1 MTRRV
6 LMMGLLGSGVLVA
19 ALGVGRLRFDPDILG
34 MLPPDAPEVRG
45 LRAFHA
51 GFAKADELVV
61 LIEGGAENEG
71 LMPEAAQ
78 SLATAL
84 EASGVAKRARWQPRW
99 TEEGE
104 GMAELLAYFWL
115 NGPRDAVREKS
126 AALAPP
132 QARATLD
139 RALADVATALE
150 GEDLAMRAHD
160 PLGFLRHPAIDSLLA
175 GAADGVDG
183 YESADGRAHLLFV
196 EAPRAVPG
204 YRNAGAWIN
213 EVRAVMEEWRK
224 SDGAGIT
231 VHLTGEPAFSS
242 EIGGAME
249 HDMRGTVGITAGLIA
264 LLFWV
269 MQRRLVLLGGLAVVL
284 VLVFLTALGLAGWI
298 YGELSIMAAGF
309 AAILIGLAVDYGV
322 LICQEGKVAGR
333 GSAALW
339 RATATTVCW
348 AAFTTAVVFL
358 ALNRSGLPGIAQ
370 LGTVVACGIVAGA
383 ALMLG
388 YYLPFVAWAG
398 AGRGNLTGGHGMLP
412 RRTTALVLAALLA
425 VAALGSLLWRG
436 MPGVDFDERMLRPR
450 DSRAMAAFDK
460 VREVFPQWGTDALR
474 LVVEAPDDASMQ
486 RLLAEAQRRI
496 EANPVID
503 TAVMP
508 SLWWPDAS
516 RQQANRADLREI
528 AERSGSLLES
538 ADAAGFSEEGLALG
552 RKVLEQLQ
560 TATTA
565 ENPYY
570 PSSPAAHDILRMFVS
585 RNESGGG
592 CLAGVVKP
600 AAEAD
605 PAGRDYQALGS
616 LNGGGIW
623 LAGWE
628 LLKPAVVPLVRRD
641 VTEVFL
647 PMAALMV
654 AMLTVIFRS
663 LRVVSLC
670 LAAMALSGLILL
682 AAMSWLGIGWNFL
695 NIAATPLLLG
705 TGIDYGIHIGL
716 ALRRNGGDVAA
727 MWHGTGKAVM
737 FCGVSTAI
745 GFGSLC
751 FASNDAMTSLGVVA
765 LIGILTTMAVSVF
778 LLPPLLAPSRI
789 RKAS

>member
-6 LMMGLLGSGVLVA
+6 LLMGLLGLGVLVA

-45 LRAFHA
+45 LRAFHQ
-51 GFAKADELVV
+51 GFAKSDELVM

-71 LMPEAAQ
+71 RMPELAQ

-115 NGPRDAVREKS
+115 NGPRDVVTEKS
-126 AALAPP
+126 AALAPDR
-132 QARATLD
+132 ARATLD
-139 RALADVATALE
+139 RALAEVATALE
-150 GEDLAMRAHD
+150 GGDLAMRAHD
-160 PLGFLRHPAIDSLLA
+160 PFGFLRHPALEPLLA

-183 YESADGRAHLLFV
+183 YESADGRAHLMFV
-196 EAPRAVPG
+196 EAPRPVPG

-213 EVRAVMEEWRK
+213 EVRAVTEDWRK
-224 SDGAGIT
+224 STDADIT
-231 VHLTGEPAFSS
+231 IHLTGEPAFAS

-249 HDMRGTVGITAGLIA
+249 NDMRGTVGITAGLIA
-264 LLFWV
+264 LLFWL

-284 VLVFLTALGLAGWI
+284 AMVFLTALGLAGWI

-333 GSAALW
+333 GSQALW
-339 RATATTVCW
+339 RATAMTVMW

-412 RRTTALVLAALLA
+412 RRSTALVLAGLLA
-425 VAALGSLLWRG
+425 LAALGSLLWRG

-460 VREVFPQWGTDALR
+460 VREAFPQWGTDALR
-474 LVVEAPDDASMQ
+474 LVVEAQDDDSM
-486 RLLAEAQRRI
+486 RGLLAEAQRRI
-496 EANPVID
+496 GGNPLID
-503 TAVMP
+503 SAVMP
-508 SLWWPDAS
+508 VGWWPDAS
-516 RQQANRADLREI
+516 RQQANRADLRGL
-528 AERSGSLLES
+528 AERSGFLTET
-538 ADAAGFSEEGLALG
+538 ADAAGFSGEGIALG
-552 RKVLEQLQ
+552 RGVLEQLRI
-560 TATTA
+560 ATDA
-565 ENPYY
+565 PEWYY

-585 RNESGGG
+585 RNAAGGG
-592 CLAGVVKP
+592 CFAGVVKP
-600 AAEAD
+600 GAQAE
-605 PAGRDYQALGS
+605 PAGRDYDALRS
-616 LNGGGIW
+616 LSGGGIW
-623 LAGWE
+623 LAGWD

-641 VTEVFL
+641 VTDVFL

-654 AMLTVIFRS
+654 VMLAVIFRS
-663 LRVVSLC
+663 LRVVALC
-670 LAAMALSGLILL
+670 LAAMALSGLVLL

-705 TGIDYGIHIGL
+705 TGIDYGIHVGL
-716 ALRRNGGDVAA
+716 ALRRNGGDLAA

-737 FCGVSTAI
+737 FCGVSTAV

-778 LLPPLLAPSRI
+778 LLAPLIAPACPR
-789 RKAS
+789 REP

>member
-6 LMMGLLGSGVLVA
+6 LLMGLLGIGVLVA
-19 ALGVGRLRFDPDILG
+19 ALGVSRLRFDPDILG

-51 GFAKADELVV
+51 GFAKSDELVV
-61 LIEGGAENEG
+61 LIEGGGENEG

-78 SLATAL
+78 SLAEAL
-84 EASGVAKRARWQPRW
+84 EVSGVAKRARWQPRW

-115 NGPRDAVREKS
+115 NGPQDAVREKTVS
-126 AALAPP
+126 LAPDR
-132 QARATLD
+132 ARATLD

-160 PLGFLRHPAIDSLLA
+160 PFGFLRHPAIEPLIA
-175 GAADGVDG
+175 GAADGVEG
-183 YESADGRAHLLFV
+183 YESADGRGHLLFV
-196 EAPRAVPG
+196 EAPRPVPG
-204 YRNAGAWIN
+204 YRNAGEWID
-213 EVRAVMEEWRK
+213 EVRAVIEEWRK
-224 SDGAGIT
+224 SDGVGIT
-231 VHLTGEPAFSS
+231 IHLTGEPAFSS

-269 MQRRLVLLGGLAVVL
+269 MQRRLILLGGLAAVL
-284 VLVFLTALGLAGWI
+284 ALVFLTALGLAGWI

-333 GSAALW
+333 GGTALW
-339 RATATTVCW
+339 RATAATVFW

-398 AGRGNLTGGHGMLP
+398 AGRGNLTGGHGMIP
-412 RRTTALVLAALLA
+412 RRSTALVLAALLA
-425 VAALGSLLWRG
+425 VAAVGSLLWRG

-486 RLLAEAQRRI
+486 RLLAEAERRI
-496 EANPVID
+496 GDNPVIES
-503 TAVMP
+503 AIMP
-508 SLWWPDAS
+508 VLWWPDAA
-516 RQQANRADLREI
+516 RQQSNRANLQGL
-528 AERSGSLLES
+528 AERSDLLLET
-538 ADAAGFSEEGLALG
+538 ADAAGFSAEGLALG
-552 RKVLEQLQ
+552 RSVLEQIRKA
-560 TATTA
+560 TAA
-565 ENPYY
+565 GELYY

-585 RNESGGG
+585 RDGSGGG

-600 AAEAD
+600 GAQAD
-605 PAGRDYQALGS
+605 PAGSDYQALRS
-616 LNGGGIW
+616 LSGGGIW
-623 LAGWE
+623 LAGWD

-641 VTEVFL
+641 VTDVFL

-654 AMLTVIFRS
+654 AMLAVIFRS
-663 LRVVSLC
+663 ARVVSLC
-670 LAAMALSGLILL
+670 VAAMALSGLILL

-705 TGIDYGIHIGL
+705 TGIDYGIHVGL
-716 ALRRNGGDVAA
+716 TLRRNGGDVAE
-727 MWHGTGKAVM
+727 MWQGTGKAVV

-751 FASNDAMTSLGVVA
+751 FASNDAMMSLGVVA

-778 LLPPLLAPSRI
+778 LLPPLLVASSA
-789 RKAS
+789 RKDS